1 MKKSVIIMTALMMT
15 GCATSGSQTAT
26 NTAAGIGMNVFQTA
40 VKQKCQ
46 SELVNHQYWKIASLA
61 MSEQTQSKVSDN
73 VCSCVSEKAPQTV
86 SLTEVATA
94 AIDPTAR
101 TQVVS
106 KAVVG
111 SLQACMAD
119 YLSV

>member
-1 MKKSVIIMTALMMT
+1 MKKSLIAIAALMMV
-15 GCATSGSQTAT
+15 GCATDGSQTAT
-26 NTAAGIGMNVFQTA
+26 NTATNLGMNVFQTA

-61 MSEQTQSKVSDN
+61 MTEQTQSKVSEN
-73 VCSCVSEKAPQTV
+73 ICSCVSEKAPQTV
-86 SLTEVATA
+86 TLTEVATA

-119 YLSV
+119 YLGV

>member
-1 MKKSVIIMTALMMT
+1 MKKSVIVMTALMMT

-46 SELVNHQYWKIASLA
+46 NELVNHQYWKIASLA
-61 MSEQTQSKVSDN
+61 MSEQMQSKVSDN
-73 VCSCVSEKAPQTV
+73 VCSCVSEKGPQTV

>member
-1 MKKSVIIMTALMMT
+1 M
-15 GCATSGSQTAT
+15 
-26 NTAAGIGMNVFQTA
+26 
-40 VKQKCQ
+40 
-46 SELVNHQYWKIASLA
+46 
-61 MSEQTQSKVSDN
+61 QSKVSEN
-73 VCSCVSEKAPQTV
+73 VCSCVSEKGPQTV